1 MNLKEIIK
9 NMDVFR
15 NGERLKKIAIL
26 LLLVLILA
34 AAFVIK
40 GGGTDDRL
48 IDSDAP
54 EIVAESGEDNETQS
68 NDKAGEQSSTGTI
81 FVDIGGAV
89 QEPKLAEL
97 PDGSRVED
105 AIIEAGGLTAD
116 ADLSGINRAE
126 FLQDGMKIYIPEQ
139 SDNSQMDGNA
149 GSVSGTD
156 GSSSGTGG
164 VSSGTGGVSSGTGT
178 GGKIN
183 INTADATELQQLN
196 GVGPAT
202 AQKIIDY
209 RNSNG
214 RFQSIEDLKNVS
226 GIGDKT
232 FEKLKDHIGI

>member
-139 SDNSQMDGNA
+139 SDNSQTDGNA

-156 GSSSGTGG
+156 GS
-164 VSSGTGGVSSGTGT
+164 SSGTGGVSSGTGT